1 MKVRCFDI
9 DYYIGYEDVEMN
21 FEAPEDILDDSEAWE
36 DWCDARIA
44 EIRKD
49 LPDEVIV
56 EVDDEP
62 EDLEYELSEAIS
74 NETGWLINAFSYEL
88 IK

>member
-21 FEAPEDILDDSEAWE
+21 FEVPDDILDDSEAWE
-36 DWCDARIA
+36 DWCDARID
-44 EIRKD
+44 EIRAE

-62 EDLEYELSEAIS
+62 EDIEYELSEAIS
-74 NETGWLINAFSYEL
+74 NETGWLINSFSYEL